1 MNNESMPI
9 EEVKEKKSILQMD
22 VKDLFKSDILK
33 KDVSPKAAFIS
44 IAVLCG
50 ISLYGYFM
58 VYPKYIEYKSTATN
72 LESVQGELLQYQQRM
87 NEIPAL
93 EEQLSALT
101 KEAKIKSQRLSHD
114 MEDGL
119 FLIGLDKMINE
130 LEITLKNYK
139 IDEIVDYDKF
149 YAIPMSIDIE
159 GDYRRVRELIY
170 FLEEQKNVTQVM
182 DFSMNTKMTETK
194 KEVSKTVYWTDGD
207 EHYHLDKSCTNIA
220 EGQKI
225 SKGTIEKAE
234 SAGKTPDSYCIGDIA
249 DTIDVEVTSAAKGDI
264 SASIKFI
271 VYSSDK
277 DIIKLETD
285 KPENWKPGKYN
296 PFQDTLN

>member
-1 MNNESMPI
+1 MSI
-9 EEVKEKKSILQMD
+9 EEVKDKKSILQMD

-33 KDVSPKAAFIS
+33 KDISPKASLIS

-50 ISLYGYFM
+50 VGLYGYFM
-58 VYPKYIEYKSTATN
+58 VYPKYIEYKSTAAN
-72 LESVQGELLQYQQRM
+72 LESIQGELSQYQQRM
-87 NEIPAL
+87 DEIPVL

-101 KEAKIKSQRLSHD
+101 KEAKIKSKRLSHD

-119 FLIGLDKMINE
+119 FLIGLDKMIND
-130 LEITLKNYK
+130 LDITLKNYK

-170 FLEEQKNVTQVM
+170 FLEEQKNITQVM
-182 DFSMNTKMTETK
+182 DYSMNTKMTETK
-194 KEVSKTVYWTDGD
+194 NEVSKRVYWTRVD
-207 EHYHLDKSCTNIA
+207 EHYHLDQSCINIA

-234 SAGKTPDSYCIGDIA
+234 AAGKTPDSYCVVDIA
-249 DTIDVEVTSAAKGDI
+249 DTIDVEVTSTAKGDI

>member
-1 MNNESMPI
+1 MNNDKLD
-9 EEVKEKKSILQMD
+9 EEKEKKNILQMD

-33 KDVSPKAAFIS
+33 QDISPKMALIV
-44 IAVLCG
+44 IGILCAIG
-50 ISLYGYFM
+50 LYGYFII
-58 VYPKYIEYKSTATN
+58 YPKYTEYKSTVSN
-72 LESVQGELLQYQQRM
+72 LEAAQGELLQYKQRM
-87 NEIPAL
+87 DEIPLL
-93 EEQLSALT
+93 EEKLSDLT
-101 KEAKIKSQRLSHD
+101 REAKVKSKKLSHD

-139 IDEIVDYDKF
+139 IDEIVNYDKF
-149 YAIPMSIDIE
+149 YAIPMSIDVE

-182 DFSMNTKMTETK
+182 DYSMNAKMTETK
-194 KEVSKTVYWTDGD
+194 KEVSKTVYWTNED
-207 EHYHLDKSCTNIA
+207 EHYHLNQSCTNIS

-234 SAGKTPDSYCIGDIA
+234 LAGKTPDSYCVGDIA
-249 DTIDVEVTSAAKGDI
+249 DTMDVEVTSTAKGDI
-264 SASIKFI
+264 SANIKFI

-285 KPENWKPGKYN
+285 DPETWKPGKYN
-296 PFQDTLN
+296 PFKDTLN

>member
-1 MNNESMPI
+1 MNNNKLD
-9 EEVKEKKSILQMD
+9 EEKEKKNILQMD
-22 VKDLFKSDILK
+22 VKDLFKFDISKQDISLK
-33 KDVSPKAAFIS
+33 MVLILIGILCT
-44 IAVLCG
+44 IA
-50 ISLYGYFM
+50 LYGYFII
-58 VYPKYIEYKSTATN
+58 YPKYTEYKSTVSN
-72 LESVQGELLQYQQRM
+72 LETAQGELSQYQQRM
-87 NEIPAL
+87 DEIPLL
-93 EEQLSALT
+93 EEKLSALT
-101 KEAKIKSQRLSHD
+101 SEAKIKSKKLSHD

-149 YAIPMSIDIE
+149 YAIPMSIDVE

-182 DFSMNTKMTETK
+182 DYSMSAKPTEVTKQVNK
-194 KEVSKTVYWTDGD
+194 DLTVYWTQSD
-207 EHYHLDKSCTNIA
+207 EHYHLNPSCVNMTEDETIL
-220 EGQKI
+220 
-225 SKGTIEKAE
+225 KGTLQQAQE
-234 SAGKTPDSYCIGDIA
+234 AGKTPDSYCVDEENSV
-249 DTIDVEVTSAAKGDI
+249 DVETTSVYKGDI

-285 KPENWKPGKYN
+285 DPETWEPGKYN

>member
-1 MNNESMPI
+1 MSI
-9 EEVKEKKSILQMD
+9 EEEKDKKSILQMD
-22 VKDLFKSDILK
+22 VKDLFKSDVLK
-33 KDVSPKAAFIS
+33 QEISPKVAFMS
-44 IAVLCG
+44 IAIVVG
-50 ISLYGYFM
+50 IGLYGYFM
-58 VYPKYIEYKSTATN
+58 VYPKYIEYKSTVTN
-72 LESVQGELLQYQQRM
+72 LENVQSELLQYQQRM
-87 NEIPAL
+87 DEIPVL
-93 EEQLSALT
+93 EEKLSALT
-101 KEAKIKSQRLSHD
+101 KEAKIKSKKLSHD

-119 FLIGLDKMINE
+119 FLIGLDKMIND
-130 LEITLKNYK
+130 LEIRLKNYK

-149 YAIPMSIDIE
+149 YAIPMSIDVE

-182 DFSMNTKMTETK
+182 DYSMTTKMTETK
-194 KEVSKTVYWTDGD
+194 KEVSKRVYWTDVD
-207 EHYHLDKSCTNIA
+207 EYYHLDQSCVNIV

-225 SKGTIEKAE
+225 SKGTIEKAGV
-234 SAGKTPDSYCIGDIA
+234 AGKTPDSYCVGDIT
-249 DTIDVEVTSAAKGDI
+249 DTIDVEVTSKANGNI

-285 KPENWKPGKYN
+285 NPETWKPGKYN

>member
-1 MNNESMPI
+1 MNNNKLD
-9 EEVKEKKSILQMD
+9 EEKEKKSILQMD

-33 KDVSPKAAFIS
+33 QDISPKM
-44 IAVLCG
+44 VLILIG
-50 ISLYGYFM
+50 ILCIVGLYGYFII
-58 VYPKYIEYKSTATN
+58 YPKYTEYKSTVSN
-72 LESVQGELLQYQQRM
+72 LETAQGELLQYQQRM
-87 NEIPAL
+87 DEIPL
-93 EEQLSALT
+93 LQEKLSALT
-101 KEAKIKSQRLSHD
+101 REAKIKSKKLSHD

-139 IDEIVDYDKF
+139 IDEIVNYDKF
-149 YAIPMSIDIE
+149 YAIPMSIDVE

-182 DFSMNTKMTETK
+182 DYSMNAKMTETK

-207 EHYHLDKSCTNIA
+207 EHYHLDQSCTNIE
-220 EGQKI
+220 EGEKI

-234 SAGKTPDSYCIGDIA
+234 AVGKTPDSYCVGDIA
-249 DTIDVEVTSAAKGDI
+249 DTIDVEVTSTAKGDI

-285 KPENWKPGKYN
+285 NPETWKPGKYN

>member
-1 MNNESMPI
+1 
-9 EEVKEKKSILQMD
+9 MD

-33 KDVSPKAAFIS
+33 KDISPKVAFIS

-72 LESVQGELLQYQQRM
+72 LESVQDELLQYQQRM
-87 NEIPAL
+87 DEIPAL

-101 KEAKIKSQRLSHD
+101 KEAKIKSKKLSHD

-149 YAIPMSIDIE
+149 YAIDVE
-159 GDYRRVRELIY
+159 GDYRRIRELIY
-170 FLEEQKNVTQVM
+170 FLEEQKNITQVM

-194 KEVSKTVYWTDGD
+194 KEVSKRIYWTRGD
-207 EHYHLDKSCTNIA
+207 KHYHLDKSCTHMV
-220 EGQKI
+220 EGEVLY
-225 SKGTIEKAE
+225 GTPNQ
-234 SAGKTPDSYCIGDIA
+234 SGGRTPDPVCVGDISN
-249 DTIDVEVTSAAKGDI
+249 TIDVEVTSSAKGDI
-264 SASIKFI
+264 SANIKFI

-285 KPENWKPGKYN
+285 NPETWKPGKYN

>member
-1 MNNESMPI
+1 MSI
-9 EEVKEKKSILQMD
+9 EEVKDKKSILQMD

-33 KDVSPKAAFIS
+33 KDISPKVAFIS

-101 KEAKIKSQRLSHD
+101 KEAKIKSKKLSHD

-149 YAIPMSIDIE
+149 YAIPMSIDVE
-159 GDYRRVRELIY
+159 GDYRRIRELIY
-170 FLEEQKNVTQVM
+170 FLEEQKNITQVM

-207 EHYHLDKSCTNIA
+207 EHYHLDKSCTNIT

-225 SKGTIEKAE
+225 SKGTIEKAK

-285 KPENWKPGKYN
+285 NPENWKPGKYN

>member
-22 VKDLFKSDILK
+22 VKDLLKRDILK

-50 ISLYGYFM
+50 IGLYGYFM

-72 LESVQGELLQYQQRM
+72 LESVQDELLQYQQRM
-87 NEIPAL
+87 DEIPSL
-93 EEQLSALT
+93 EEKLSALT

-207 EHYHLDKSCTNIA
+207 EHYHLDQSCTNIA
-220 EGQKI
+220 EGEKI

-249 DTIDVEVTSAAKGDI
+249 DTIDVEVTSVANGDI
-264 SASIKFI
+264 LASIKFI

-296 PFQDTLN
+296 PFKDTLN

>member
-1 MNNESMPI
+1 MNNDKLD
-9 EEVKEKKSILQMD
+9 EEKEKKNILQMD

-33 KDVSPKAAFIS
+33 QDISPKMALIV
-44 IAVLCG
+44 IG
-50 ISLYGYFM
+50 ILLTIGLYGYFII
-58 VYPKYIEYKSTATN
+58 YPKYTEYKSTVSN
-72 LESVQGELLQYQQRM
+72 LEAAQGELLQYKQRM
-87 NEIPAL
+87 DEIPLL
-93 EEQLSALT
+93 EEKLSDLT
-101 KEAKIKSQRLSHD
+101 REAKVKSKKLSHD

-119 FLIGLDKMINE
+119 FLIGLDKMIND

-149 YAIPMSIDIE
+149 YAIPMSIDVE

-182 DFSMNTKMTETK
+182 DYSMSAKPTELT
-194 KEVSKTVYWTDGD
+194 KEVNKDLTVYWTQSD
-207 EHYHLDKSCTNIA
+207 EHYHLNSSCVNMK
-220 EGQKI
+220 EGQTI
-225 SKGTIEKAE
+225 SKGTLQQAQE
-234 SAGKTPDSYCIGDIA
+234 AGKTPDSYCVDEENSV
-249 DTIDVEVTSAAKGDI
+249 DVETTSVYEGDI

-277 DIIKLETD
+277 DIIKLEADDPDT
-285 KPENWKPGKYN
+285 WKPGKYN

>member
-1 MNNESMPI
+1 
-9 EEVKEKKSILQMD
+9 
-22 VKDLFKSDILK
+22 
-33 KDVSPKAAFIS
+33 
-44 IAVLCG
+44 
-50 ISLYGYFM
+50 M

-72 LESVQGELLQYQQRM
+72 LESVQDELLQYQQRM
-87 NEIPAL
+87 DEIPAL

-101 KEAKIKSQRLSHD
+101 KEAKIKSKKLSHD

-149 YAIPMSIDIE
+149 YAIPMSIDVE

-170 FLEEQKNVTQVM
+170 FLEEQKNITQVM

-194 KEVSKTVYWTDGD
+194 KEVSKRIYWTRGD
-207 EHYHLDKSCTNIA
+207 KHYHLDKSCTHMV
-220 EGQKI
+220 EGEVLY
-225 SKGTIEKAE
+225 GTPNQ
-234 SAGKTPDSYCIGDIA
+234 SGGRTPDPVCVGDISN
-249 DTIDVEVTSAAKGDI
+249 TIDVEVTSSAKGDI
-264 SASIKFI
+264 SANIKFI

-285 KPENWKPGKYN
+285 NPETWKPGKYN

>member
-1 MNNESMPI
+1 
-9 EEVKEKKSILQMD
+9 MD

-33 KDVSPKAAFIS
+33 KDISPKVAFIS

-72 LESVQGELLQYQQRM
+72 LESVQDELLQYQQRM

-101 KEAKIKSQRLSHD
+101 KEAKIKSKKLSHD

-139 IDEIVDYDKF
+139 IDEVVDYDKF
-149 YAIPMSIDIE
+149 YAIPMSIDVE
-159 GDYRRVRELIY
+159 GDYRRIRELIY
-170 FLEEQKNVTQVM
+170 FLEEQKNITQVM

-207 EHYHLDKSCTNIA
+207 EHYHLDKSCTNIT

-234 SAGKTPDSYCIGDIA
+234 SAGK
-249 DTIDVEVTSAAKGDI
+249 
-264 SASIKFI
+264 
-271 VYSSDK
+271 
-277 DIIKLETD
+277 
-285 KPENWKPGKYN
+285 
-296 PFQDTLN
+296 

>member
-50 ISLYGYFM
+50 IGLYGYFM

-101 KEAKIKSQRLSHD
+101 KEAKIKSKKLSHD

-149 YAIPMSIDIE
+149 YAIPMSIDVE
-159 GDYRRVRELIY
+159 GDYRRIRELIY
-170 FLEEQKNVTQVM
+170 FLEEQKNITQVM

-207 EHYHLDKSCTNIA
+207 EHYHLDKSCTNIT

-234 SAGKTPDSYCIGDIA
+234 SAGKTPDSYCVGDIA

-285 KPENWKPGKYN
+285 NPENWKPGKYN